1 MILARLDPVLAEI
14 ERFSTRRM
22 VAERLTTTH
31 YPEIRRL
38 HLHPQVMKTLSR
50 DGQILPDNVT
60 KDGLMQNDAHWA
72 DHGFGFWI
80 FRAKENGAFL
90 GRGGLKWYTVDDQD
104 VVGLAYAVI
113 FDHWNRGLA
122 TEMAAASLRIGFE
135 QLALPEVKSWTLPFN
150 VASQRVMEKL
160 GFHYESD
167 IVFAGMLHRSV
178 PADRDRLADGPAPA
192 NRVIAPAS

>member
-1 MILARLDPVLAEI
+1 
-14 ERFSTRRM
+14 M
-22 VAERLTTTH
+22 VAERLTSTH

-60 KDGLMQNDAHWA
+60 KDGLIQNDTHWA
-72 DHGFGFWI
+72 EHGFGFWI
-80 FRAKENGAFL
+80 FRARDTGTFL
-90 GRGGLKWYTVDDQD
+90 GRCGLKWYTIDDQD

-135 QLALPEVKSWTLPFN
+135 QLGLDEVASWTLPFN
-150 VASQRVMEKL
+150 IASQRVMQKL
-160 GFHYESD
+160 GFSYETD
-167 IVFAGMLHRSV
+167 TVFAGLLHRLYRLTAADWH
-178 PADRDRLADGPAPA
+178 ADRHLRSA
-192 NRVIAPAS
+192 